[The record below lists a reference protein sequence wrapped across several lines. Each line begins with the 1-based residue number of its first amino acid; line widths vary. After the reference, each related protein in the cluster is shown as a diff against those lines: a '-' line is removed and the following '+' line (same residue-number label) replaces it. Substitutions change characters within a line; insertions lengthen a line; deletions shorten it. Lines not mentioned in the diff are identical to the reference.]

1 MGFDAFIKFD
11 GIEGES
17 TDSRHAGWIE
27 IINFDLDVGQR
38 VSRTA
43 SSAGGA
49 TTERADFSEFGF
61 TKLLDKATP
70 KLTLACAAGTHIDK
84 IVVEIC
90 RAGSNK
96 VKFMDYTLTNCIIS
110 SITTSSDAGEFPVD
124 DVAVN
129 FGGIRWCYTQ
139 QSRTGGGAIGNIAA
153 GWSLEKNCRA

>member
-17 TDSRHAGWIE
+17 TDGKHAGWIE

-49 TTERADFSEFGF
+49 TGERADFSEFSF
-61 TKLLDKATP
+61 SKLLDRATP
-70 KLTLACAAGTHIDK
+70 ELTLACAAGAHFDK
-84 IVVEIC
+84 IVIEIC
-90 RAGSNK
+90 RAGHNK
-96 VKFMDYTLTNCIIS
+96 VKFMEYTLFNCIVSAIS
-110 SITTSSDAGEFPVD
+110 TASAAGEFPVD
-124 DVAVN
+124 EVAVN
-129 FGGIRWCYTQ
+129 FGRILWCYTQ
-139 QSRTGGGAIGNIAA
+139 QSRTGGAAVGNIAT